1 MDNTITIS
9 SGKPSWRRKNES
21 ILVLFALSIIIG
33 SFLRISLLLIYP
45 VIALLIAGFYRFKI
59 SSSFII
65 LSGLAMLSFFLSL
78 FGHPLLR
85 YKFLSL
91 FYMLPFLLLLFSQPV
106 TEKEENTNHLSIFF
120 NCLSVLAS
128 INNLIGIVQVFLN
141 PGSDD
146 SFLGLYSQ
154 YSVSING
161 LMIINTTLF
170 FYYLMLYIKDRKT
183 SFLLLF
189 IFFGV
194 CANLGFYGA
203 GLIICIAAFIFTFL
217 KFEVKHIIKTFFIGI
232 VALATIYFLM
242 LFLKPVT
249 LEYNIANIK
258 HLITNDVQKGSR
270 KLASFYNYG
279 TSYPKDAKDF
289 IFGSGPGT
297 FNSRSAFMVGS
308 PSYFKTFSFIKDDQT
323 PYYFKNYAYTLWN
336 ESNTIQSMYLDGFRN
351 QPFSSLLAFL
361 GEYGLLFTIVF
372 FLFYYSYFMKVTKL
386 YNSISPDGNATI
398 AYRMFKFLSI
408 LLPLLLL
415 IDNYLEYPEIILLIV
430 PAIKFAHME
439 LLSIKYKLTVNER

>member
-1 MDNTITIS
+1 
-9 SGKPSWRRKNES
+9 
-21 ILVLFALSIIIG
+21 
-33 SFLRISLLLIYP
+33 
-45 VIALLIAGFYRFKI
+45 VIA
-59 SSSFII
+59 
-65 LSGLAMLSFFLSL
+65 
-78 FGHPLLR
+78 
-85 YKFLSL
+85 
-91 FYMLPFLLLLFSQPV
+91 V
-106 TEKEENTNHLSIFF
+106 
-120 NCLSVLAS
+120 V
-128 INNLIGIVQVFLN
+128 NNLIGIVQVILN

-161 LMIINTTLF
+161 LMILNTTLF
-170 FYYLMLYIKDRKT
+170 FYYLMLFIRDRKT

-203 GLIICIAAFIFTFL
+203 GLIICITAFIFTFL
-217 KFEVKHIIKTFFIGI
+217 KFEVQYIIKTFFIGI

-279 TSYPKDAKDF
+279 ISYPKNAKDF
-289 IFGSGPGT
+289 LFGSGPGT
-297 FNSRSAFMVGS
+297 FNSRSAFMIGS
-308 PSYFKTFSFIKDDQT
+308 PSYFKTFSFIKDDEA

-336 ESNTIQSMYLDGFRN
+336 EKNTVQSLYLDGFRN

-361 GEYGLLFTIVF
+361 GEYGLLFTLAF
-372 FLFYYSYFMKVTKL
+372 FLLYIHYFRKVTKL
-386 YNSISPDGNATI
+386 YNSISVNGDATV
-398 AYRMFKFLSI
+398 AYRTFKFLSI

-415 IDNYLEYPEIILLIV
+415 IDNYMEYPEIILLIV

-439 LLSIKYKLTVNER
+439 LLSIKYKQPVNEL